1 MVSQPYNNVYMHT
14 CNCFSSV
21 SIVSSESIVSI
32 EREGSRWKWKQVIR
46 RHDLNLIF
54 LAPSD
59 NKKQKNNLEQ
69 KSDAWKGVLG
79 KAPTTHLFPVEP
91 LEGWQNLLAKFQ
103 SIAPPA
109 VWKILIKKTCTVK
122 KWTTLE
128 IFYCRWMGV
137 WRLKSRSQ
145 NLTNRYNR
153 QGKWKIK
160 HHCHCHA
167 PESVLK
173 VSSPLFLKSL
183 RKEEVPHLVIKMW
196 NQWSWWRSER
206 GFRTID
212 RQPGPGRCPTGSQSS

>member
-1 MVSQPYNNVYMHT
+1 MLGRG
-14 CNCFSSV
+14 FRESSD
-21 SIVSSESIVSI
+21 
-32 EREGSRWKWKQVIR
+32 
-46 RHDLNLIF
+46 H
-54 LAPSD
+54 P
-59 NKKQKNNLEQ
+59 
-69 KSDAWKGVLG
+69 
-79 KAPTTHLFPVEP
+79 PFPR
-91 LEGWQNLLAKFQ
+91 GTSWRLAKLARQ
-103 SIAPPA
+103 VPKHRTTCS
-109 VWKILIKKTCTVK
+109 LEDLDKKTCTVK

-173 VSSPLFLKSL
+173 VSSPPFLQSL

-196 NQWSWWRSER
+196 NQWSWCWSER

-212 RQPGPGRCPTGSQSS
+212 KQPGPGRCPTGSQSSQAGLRGFCTCRMWSPSTLLVICVRTFLTKLPLSQE